1 MTDASRGLAMSHDAN
16 PLLRRLGFGPRDRVV
31 ILQADDIGMCEA
43 TIAALPAL
51 ADSGLMTSTSVMVPC
66 PWFSAAAEWLGLH
79 PEVDCGVHI
88 TLTSEWEHYRW
99 RPLSTLD
106 PASGLVDDRGFMP
119 RSVEELERRATADA
133 ALAEARAQLMR
144 ARAFGLRPSHL
155 DAHMLALRQLF
166 PTKYVELALEA
177 KLPVLIEWLDVTR
190 LRGLGANA
198 TILDE
203 RALPVFDHIAYAPN
217 DGLPEDRVSIL
228 KGMFDRLPPGLSC
241 LITHPACDTPELR
254 AIVPKWRY
262 RVADYMA
269 LQDAALL
276 AHVRSSGIHLVTY
289 RDLAGPASGSAARSG

>member
-1 MTDASRGLAMSHDAN
+1 MTDAWRGLADVAPVN

-51 ADSGLMTSTSVMVPC
+51 ADSGLVTSISVMVPC
-66 PWFSAAAEWLGLH
+66 PWFSAAAEWLVLH
-79 PEVDCGVHI
+79 PEIDCGVHI

-106 PASGLVDDRGFMP
+106 PASGLIDDRGFMP
-119 RSVEELERRATADA
+119 RSVDELERRGRPDA
-133 ALAEARAQLMR
+133 ALAEARAQLTR
-144 ARAFGLRPSHL
+144 ARASGLQPSHL
-155 DAHMLALRQLF
+155 DAHMLAFRRVF

-177 KLPVLIEWLDVTR
+177 RLPVLIEWLDVTR
-190 LRGLGANA
+190 LGGQGTHA
-198 TILDE
+198 TVLDE
-203 RALPVFDHIAYAPN
+203 RALPVFDHVAYAPN

-241 LITHPACDTPELR
+241 FITHPACDTPELR
-254 AIVPKWRY
+254 AIVPKWQY

-269 LQDAALL
+269 VQNATLE

-289 RDLAGPASGSAARSG
+289 RDLAGRRP